1 MNDRIIVPNQQNSQ
15 NDNTQLE
22 SIVNNDTLARRATHL
37 AEYRQSIDQ
46 LRLML
51 ATAPSVLQDLDTAVE
66 TFMAQTDISA
76 ESFDT
81 QMAHY
86 LAGNPLVEMYL
97 IEERPQESILDN
109 LRLALAVNE

>member
-22 SIVNNDTLARRATHL
+22 SIVNNDTLTRRATHL
-37 AEYRQSIDQ
+37 AEYRQSITQ
-46 LRLML
+46 LRLMI
-51 ATAPSVLQDLDTAVE
+51 ATAPSFLNDLDTAIE
-66 TFMAQTDISA
+66 TFMAQTDITA
-76 ESFDT
+76 EDFDT

-86 LAGNPLVEMYL
+86 LAGNPLLETYL
-97 IEERPQESILDN
+97 TDERPQESILDN